1 MGWSIKLLTY
11 NSLNIYKEKKSI
23 VKLHFLLKNKYKK
36 SKLQTILDN
45 IYDYAKEKDSDKV
58 LEISSDTNYR
68 NMQEG
73 DKTKYIEQYNCVKGN
88 ILDFDRIFSKLLDN
102 KITLFLLTDLN
113 LDKKIFLE
121 YIKEKDI
128 AINILRLTKDKKE
141 NSISDKIKY
150 FYIDENNLDFD
161 NILKGLNTK

>member
-1 MGWSIKLLTY
+1 MS
-11 NSLNIYKEKKSI
+11 NNKEKKSI
-23 VKLHFLLKNKYKK
+23 VKLHFLLNKEYEK

-68 NMQEG
+68 NMLEN
-73 DKTKYIEQYNCVKGN
+73 DKTKYLEQYDSIKGN
-88 ILDFDRIFSKLLDN
+88 VLDFDRILSKLLDN

-113 LDKKIFLE
+113 LSKKKILA

-128 AINILRLTKDKKE
+128 TINILRLTKDKKE
-141 NSISDKIKY
+141 NSISDKVKY
-150 FYIDENNLDFD
+150 FYLDIDNLDFD
-161 NILKGLNTK
+161 NVLKSL

>member
-1 MGWSIKLLTY
+1 MLD
-11 NSLNIYKEKKSI
+11 NKEKKSI
-23 VKLHFLLKNKYKK
+23 VKLHFLLKNEYEK

-68 NMQEG
+68 NMLEN
-73 DKTKYIEQYNCVKGN
+73 DKTKYLEQYDSIKGN
-88 ILDFDRIFSKLLDN
+88 VLDFDRILSKLLDN

-113 LDKKIFLE
+113 LDKKKILE

-128 AINILRLTKDKKE
+128 TINILRLTKDKKE

-161 NILKGLNTK
+161 NVLKSL